1 MKDSFIF
8 YRSFFEAIKLLNN
21 NQRLL
26 LYDSI
31 SNYALDE
38 KIIDLDDTCKA
49 MFSLIKPQLD
59 ANHRRYLNGKKS
71 KTKAKDKQ
79 SISKQQANV
88 NVNVND
94 NNNVNESLYRKINHL
109 SITQTDAKKLI
120 TLYGKDNLDNILD
133 QIENY
138 NKNKKYKN
146 LFITAKN
153 WLNKQKNEK
162 RNNINTDRTFGISL

>member
-1 MKDSFIF
+1 
-8 YRSFFEAIKLLNN
+8 
-21 NQRLL
+21 
-26 LYDSI
+26 
-31 SNYALDE
+31 
-38 KIIDLDDTCKA
+38 
-49 MFSLIKPQLD
+49 
-59 ANHRRYLNGKKS
+59 LNGKKS
-71 KTKAKDKQ
+71 KRQAKDKQ